1 MNNPNKELFQSIS
14 KFIKSKKISNNIV
27 DLGCGNGHLIKFLSK
42 GFSEINFTGVDLYEN
57 NSINENLR
65 FEKSKIQDFQS
76 KKKYNLVLSIAVIE
90 HIKDL
95 EQFMKTISL
104 LLEEE
109 GYVIILTVNTN
120 SFLYKISKLLYTLNF
135 KSSFLRLYDPHH
147 INHFSRESLVKLFHK
162 FNFDKISDLK
172 HPTKMK
178 YIDYPYKNIFTKYV
192 YYFSLSIIFF
202 ITDIIGWKH
211 LQTVVFKKK
220 LITK

>member
-1 MNNPNKELFQSIS
+1 MNNCPICKNNLSLFTKLNAFSLNICKSCNHIISDISIDDAYYKETYDVNYTETKHSNWMNNPNKELFQSIS

-147 INHFSRESLVKLFHK
+147 INHFSRESL
-162 FNFDKISDLK
+162 
-172 HPTKMK
+172 
-178 YIDYPYKNIFTKYV
+178 
-192 YYFSLSIIFF
+192 
-202 ITDIIGWKH
+202 
-211 LQTVVFKKK
+211 
-220 LITK
+220 